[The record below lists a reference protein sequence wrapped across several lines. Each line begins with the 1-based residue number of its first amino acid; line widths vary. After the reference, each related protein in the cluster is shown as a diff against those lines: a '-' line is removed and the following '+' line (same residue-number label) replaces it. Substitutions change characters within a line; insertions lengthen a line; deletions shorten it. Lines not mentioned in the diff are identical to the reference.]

1 MVIPPLPV
9 QAAQSVT
16 VSDLKTLRQLA
27 ESGQLKTWQ
36 AGALLDVVVSRRE
49 GGLLMVDTGKGFI
62 GLPVPEAQGFK
73 PGTALQLQVLALAP
87 LQVQLRPAPPTAA
100 AGNPAP
106 LPTKT
111 LLAALLNPGTTSQ
124 LPTAAGSVI
133 TPGPSMPGPSIPA
146 LISTPEATEADP
158 IANLA
163 RAFSARLAPLLSSP
177 GPEQL
182 RDLPAR
188 LSEWLSRQAPAITDE
203 LIATTNTNTNLRPTA
218 AEWARL
224 GSALLGQWPN
234 TEQASEPDE
243 LSQLLRQALFGE
255 PSATAGAAAKPQ
267 SDWLGSLAR
276 LLFAQPAPLA
286 TAPQPAANTPTANPA
301 ANASA
306 PAQDGK
312 DENALSALLTAP
324 LPDELV
330 EELANVLGR
339 QQQHWLS
346 NLQADPRQQPL
357 YAELLLRHGER
368 LDPFE
373 LSVREEEHSSGNEAG
388 ETRHHVVRLRFDL
401 PGLGSCQFLLDL
413 NADDLQ
419 LHFYSE
425 HADTVALFDQHLDEL
440 AGTLAADAIHL
451 STVQSHRVEQL
462 PHLQQNKESGFHV
475 RV

>member
-9 QAAQSVT
+9 QASQSVT

-49 GGLLMVDTGKGFI
+49 GSLLMVDTGKGLI
-62 GLPVPEAQGFK
+62 GLPVAESQGFK

-87 LQVQLRPAPPTAA
+87 LQIQLRPAPPG
-100 AGNPAP
+100 AGNPRP
-106 LPTKT
+106 TTLPGTDP
-111 LLAALLNPGTTSQ
+111 LAALLVTGTRPPPASATSPVGVPAPGNAPVDSA
-124 LPTAAGSVI
+124 PV
-133 TPGPSMPGPSIPA
+133 
-146 LISTPEATEADP
+146 ADP
-158 IANLA
+158 IAHLV
-163 RAFSARLAPLLSSP
+163 RVIGSRLTPLLAQDNP
-177 GPEQL
+177 AQW
-182 RDLPAR
+182 RTLPAR
-188 LSEWLSRQAPAITDE
+188 LGEWLSRQAPAVVEE
-203 LIATTNTNTNLRPTA
+203 LTSGMNPTATERPTF
-218 AEWARL
+218 AEWSRL
-224 GSALLGQWPN
+224 GSALLGQWPS
-234 TEQASEPDE
+234 TQQATEPDE
-243 LSQLLRQALFGE
+243 LAQLLRQALFGE
-255 PSATAGAAAKPQ
+255 PTTPAGSANAKPP

-276 LLFAQPAPLA
+276 LLFALPTPLATGSQPAP
-286 TAPQPAANTPTANPA
+286 NTPVTHPA
-301 ANASA
+301 R
-306 PAQDGK
+306 PAQEGK
-312 DENALSALLTAP
+312 DEAALAALLTAP

-330 EELANVLGR
+330 EELASVLGR
-339 QQQHWLS
+339 QQQHWLG

-373 LSVREEEHSSGNEAG
+373 LSVREEEHAADNEVD
-388 ETRHHVVRLRFDL
+388 EVRHHVVRLRFDL

-440 AGTLAADAIHL
+440 ARTLAADAIHL
-451 STVQSHRVEQL
+451 STVQSHRVDQL
-462 PHLQQNKESGFHV
+462 PHLQQSKESGFHV